1 MTPADLL
8 SEIQGVRSNV
18 VDFPANVFLKFLFAT
33 MAEGVYEFY
42 LPGGKKVSDAID
54 FKIFLEVCAFE
65 AEQGGRMKAPRG
77 FAIVPNVCPRCYHVH
92 EQENECGVSM
102 GGAGACDCKAEVT
115 A

>member
-1 MTPADLL
+1 MTPAELL

-18 VDFPANVFLKFLFAT
+18 VDFPANVFLKFLFST
-33 MAEGVYEFY
+33 MAERIYEFY

-65 AEQGGRMKAPRG
+65 AEQGGRMRAPRTVLQN
-77 FAIVPNVCPRCYHVH
+77 FCRCGHIH
-92 EQENECGVSM
+92 QEVDRCGVSM